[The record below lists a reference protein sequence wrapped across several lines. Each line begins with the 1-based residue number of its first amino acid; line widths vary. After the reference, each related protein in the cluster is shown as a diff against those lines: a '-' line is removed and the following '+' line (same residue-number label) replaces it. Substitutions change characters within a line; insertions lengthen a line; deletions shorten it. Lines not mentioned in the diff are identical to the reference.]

1 MRASRYRWYVV
12 SVFFS
17 FVLLHQAD
25 KLLISPAT
33 WLLCAGFFA
42 LVAYLVPRDVAQ
54 LRETMRARA
63 AR

>member
-1 MRASRYRWYVV
+1 
-12 SVFFS
+12 VFFS